1 MLLFFCLGFFFF
13 SRAMRAKAKFIL
25 QASDVW
31 IGLLGFGRFLL
42 VFLELIPEYQVN
54 PQSFHRTSVTVVSAL
69 ANAPLLCACTLK
81 DKKPREF

>member
-1 MLLFFCLGFFFF
+1 
-13 SRAMRAKAKFIL
+13 MRAKAKFIL

-31 IGLLGFGRFLL
+31 IRLLGFGRFLL
-42 VFLELIPEYQVN
+42 VLLELIPEYQVN

-69 ANAPLLCACTLK
+69 ANAPLLCACTLTLK